1 MACDFGAEGL
11 CLIFL
16 QTLHMKSNFVT
27 FVPCNWFVIF
37 FSNLDKYFMKNV
49 NISYQQL
56 FEDLQCY
63 FCQFLPRYKI
73 GMEIDICDCIDL
85 IITHFNSLK
94 VPSSPLVTLKASVWV
109 TKFKS
114 CLMEIFIQYVIP
126 VWNGKK
132 SCMADF
138 YLIWFWNCV
147 ESSGLRPLHRFCNL
161 EHWLIWQRLLLHRGY
176 SREHLNILRFSD
188 INILLIFLF
197 KS

>member
-109 TKFKS
+109 TKFKCCNS
-114 CLMEIFIQYVIP
+114 VWWKYLFNTLFRFGMARNLAWLTFISFGFETALNRLVSVHYTDFAIWNIGWFGKDSYSIGDILENIWIF
-126 VWNGKK
+126 
-132 SCMADF
+132 
-138 YLIWFWNCV
+138 
-147 ESSGLRPLHRFCNL
+147 
-161 EHWLIWQRLLLHRGY
+161 
-176 SREHLNILRFSD
+176 
-188 INILLIFLF
+188 
-197 KS
+197 